1 MPNQYAPITAAEL
14 DRARKAIAEAGLTV
28 DAVGRVRL
36 AEILGVSRSR
46 GQALLGK
53 LREGRSA
60 GPVDPISARRQ
71 QIEQEQDRRRIR
83 EALSAQVLNQ
93 KYQDFIADVAQ
104 FPRHPPEWIYTPAS
118 GRPKQA
124 MPVAHLSD
132 AHFDEIVDPKQVN
145 YLNCYNR
152 EIATARLKRFFE
164 KAISLCDD
172 YLKGV
177 DYAGIVLPI
186 SGDMFSGQIHE
197 ELRETNADTLC
208 GSFAYWLDPLCA
220 GIRML
225 AERFG
230 RVYVPMVVGN
240 HPRLTLKPR
249 AKGGVRDNFDW
260 LLGTLLQRDFLRAGD
275 KRVSFTVSDAFDLS
289 FRIYQTRY
297 LQTHGDQFRGGS
309 GIAAELSPMMI
320 GDARKR
326 ERQQAANDPYD
337 VMIAG
342 HWHRRLNM
350 ERFKVNGTLKGV
362 DEYAFKSNFKYQ
374 PPQQSFWTDTPEH
387 GITVEAPI
395 FVKPE
400 HEGWERARSVADA
413 EAFQVAA

>member
-1 MPNQYAPITAAEL
+1 MSNPPKVT
-14 DRARKAIAEAGLTV
+14 
-28 DAVGRVRL
+28 DASKQAVRDFL
-36 AEILGVSRSR
+36 RSR
-46 GQALLGK
+46 GKGLSVRPEYVAQGLGWELRAAKDALEA
-53 LREGRSA
+53 LREPS
-60 GPVDPISARRQ
+60 P
-71 QIEQEQDRRRIR
+71 IEQRRKQIDTEQLRKQLK
-83 EALSAQVLNQ
+83 ETLSAQVLNQ
-93 KYQDFIADVAQ
+93 KYQDFVAAAAD
-104 FPRHPPEWIYTPAS
+104 FPRHAPEWTYTPKV

-132 AHFDEIVDPKQVN
+132 AHFDEDVDPKQVN

-152 EIATARLKRFFE
+152 KIATARLKRFFE
-164 KAISLCDD
+164 KTISLCDD

-177 DYAGIVLPI
+177 TYPGIVLPI

-197 ELRETNADTLC
+197 ELKETNEDTLC
-208 GSFAYWLDPLCA
+208 GSLAYWLDPMYA
-220 GIRML
+220 GIEML

-230 RVYVPMVVGN
+230 RVYVPVVVGN
-240 HPRLTLKPR
+240 HPRLSKKPR

-260 LLGTLLQRDFLRAGD
+260 LMGTLLQRDFLRAGD

-289 FRIYQTRY
+289 FRIYRTRY

-387 GITVEAPI
+387 GITFEAPI
-395 FVKPE
+395 FVKAE
-400 HEGWERARSVADA
+400 REGWERARSADSA
-413 EAFQVAA
+413 DVFKVAA